1 MLDSITFEMARSRNP
16 ISKKY
21 SKISD
26 YNEINK
32 IIEKEFSYIH
42 KNYLLISKNKTLLG
56 RNPVIENLIKF
67 RNPMT
72 DLLNIIQIEYL
83 KRISSSK
90 EIHQI
95 NNEIIVSS
103 INGIAAAMQTTG

>member
-1 MLDSITFEMARSRNP
+1 MDNITFEMARARIP

-21 SKISD
+21 SQINN
-26 YNEINK
+26 YTEINHV
-32 IIEKEFSYIH
+32 IEKEFKLIEKSY
-42 KNYLLISKNKTLLG
+42 LQISGSKTLLA

-67 RNPMT
+67 RNPIT

-83 KRISSSK
+83 SRVKNELKSRDI
-90 EIHQI
+90 E
-95 NNEIIVSS
+95 NEIIISS